1 MEAEVLNERLVEKST
16 DIVTAIQVV
25 RFSGHLGIS
34 VRDFSQKEGERR
46 PRKQGIWIPLSSAE
60 QVAYA
65 ITEMKALADTLEQ
78 GD

>member
-1 MEAEVLNERLVEKST
+1 MEAEVLGEQLVEKSN
-16 DIVTAIQVV
+16 DIVTAVQVV

-34 VRDFSQKEGERR
+34 VRDFIQMGGERR
-46 PRKQGIWIPLSSAE
+46 PRKQGIWIPLSSAD

-65 ITEMKALADTLEQ
+65 ITEMKSLADTLEQ